1 MTPFLTFIM
10 PFILYIDSLY
20 ISYQRPVTALE
31 RLEKEI
37 LYQRNESIPY
47 ANSLVAYLLS
57 SAYIKAI
64 GIFKRLLFILNLF
77 NLRQHNAILIFFI
90 LRTHLGLVLDFL
102 RKLVYI
108 SNIFTRPCNC
118 SSNGFSCQEDK
129 KSTIQVQQQTN

>member
-1 MTPFLTFIM
+1 MTPFLNFIM

-31 RLEKEI
+31 RLEKKI

-64 GIFKRLLFILNLF
+64 GILK
-77 NLRQHNAILIFFI
+77 
-90 LRTHLGLVLDFL
+90 
-102 RKLVYI
+102 
-108 SNIFTRPCNC
+108 
-118 SSNGFSCQEDK
+118 
-129 KSTIQVQQQTN
+129 